1 MKEGRIDFKA
11 ITARVVT
18 ELGNMPLARKWRSFF
33 DNYVEKTDV
42 TPDWIRKQ
50 ILEKVWSSCMEVLNK
65 AGADAEP
72 LLADK
77 ALSELLKKDVVRE
90 KVVYKKN
97 SFRLRLDN
105 GRYRVYNNGPHG
117 ATFTCPWPAEKR
129 YEVHIS
135 GHRLAEFII
144 QFDMEIPAMVSF
156 VPKIMET
163 LRERELKE
171 SRRQMEAELKE
182 QVLTSLIEQ
191 FVKPLGLSVRYDIGE
206 DDVVSLD
213 LTQIL
218 SAHLEVPL
226 SRLQEILKD
235 SDFLMGMMN
244 VVPGKESHTGDND
257 FITIY

>member
-11 ITARVVT
+11 ITTRVVT
-18 ELGNMPLARKWRSFF
+18 ELGNMPLERKWRSFF
-33 DNYVEKTDV
+33 NHYVERIDV

-50 ILEKVWSSCMEVLNK
+50 ILEKVWGSCMEVLNK

-72 LLADK
+72 LLAEK
-77 ALSELLKKDVVRE
+77 ALSELMKKDVVRE

-105 GRYRVYNNGPHG
+105 GRYRVYKNGPHG
-117 ATFTCPWPAEKR
+117 ATFACPWPAEKR
-129 YEVHIS
+129 YEVNIS
-135 GHRLAEFII
+135 GQRLAEFII
-144 QFDMEIPAMVSF
+144 QFDKEIPAMASF
-156 VPKIMET
+156 IPKIMET
-163 LRERELKE
+163 IRERELKE

-235 SDFLMGMMN
+235 SDSLMGMMN

>member
-1 MKEGRIDFKA
+1 MKEESIDFKA

-72 LLADK
+72 LLAEK
-77 ALSELLKKDVVRE
+77 ALSELMKKDVVRE

-105 GRYRVYNNGPHG
+105 GRYRVYKNGPHG
-117 ATFTCPWPAEKR
+117 ATFACPWPAEKR

-135 GHRLAEFII
+135 GHREQATDGSGVEGTGA
-144 QFDMEIPAMVSF
+144 D
-156 VPKIMET
+156 VPYRAVCQAAGT
-163 LRERELKE
+163 
-171 SRRQMEAELKE
+171 
-182 QVLTSLIEQ
+182 VG
-191 FVKPLGLSVRYDIGE
+191 PVRY
-206 DDVVSLD
+206 
-213 LTQIL
+213 
-218 SAHLEVPL
+218 
-226 SRLQEILKD
+226 RRR
-235 SDFLMGMMN
+235 
-244 VVPGKESHTGDND
+244 
-257 FITIY
+257 

>member
-1 MKEGRIDFKA
+1 MKEESIDFKA

-33 DNYVEKTDV
+33 NNYIEKTDV

-50 ILEKVWSSCMEVLNK
+50 ILEKVWNSCMEVLNK
-65 AGADAEP
+65 AGAEAEP
-72 LLADK
+72 LLAEK
-77 ALSELLKKDVVRE
+77 TLSELLKKDVVRE

-105 GRYRVYNNGPHG
+105 GRYRVYKNGPHG
-117 ATFTCPWPAEKR
+117 ATFACPWPAEKR

-235 SDFLMGMMN
+235 SDSLMGMMN